1 MNIVI
6 FAYSKKGC
14 DTARRVMELLS
25 DDSVSAY
32 AASRLK
38 EDGFGAIPHNSKDFY
53 SEWFSWADAM
63 IFVGACGIAVREIAP
78 HVRDKRTDPAVIDI
92 DELARFVI
100 PILSG
105 HIGGANDLAYRIA
118 EALGST
124 PVITTATDINAKF
137 AVDSWA
143 VKCGY
148 KIGNMTA
155 AKLVSAKILEEDIPV
170 TSDFPIAEKLPNGLV
185 LGDSGDVGIY
195 VGYKDK
201 KPFKMTL
208 AIIPQVIHLG
218 IGCRRDISLSAVEEA
233 VRTVMEANGLDMR
246 AVKSVSSIDIKSD
259 EQGLVSFCQ
268 KNTLPFSCFSA
279 EELMKVPGDFSGSE
293 FVESVTGVDN
303 VCERSALI
311 GADELIVKKTAVNG
325 VTVAAAIEK
334 TEVKFG

>member
-1 MNIVI
+1 MNIAV

-14 DTARRVMELLS
+14 ETAKRVMELLP

-38 EDGFGAIPHNSKDFY
+38 EDGFGTIPHNSKEFY
-53 SEWFSWADAM
+53 GEWFSWADAM

-118 EALGST
+118 TALGST

-155 AKLVSAKILEEDIPV
+155 AKMVSARILETDIPI
-170 TSDFPIAEKLPNGLV
+170 TSDFPIAGNLPNGLV
-185 LGDSGDVGIY
+185 LGESGDIGIY

-208 AIIPQVIHLG
+208 SIFPQIMHLG
-218 IGCRRDISLSAVEEA
+218 IGCRRDISHTAVEEA
-233 VRTVMEANGLDMR
+233 VMAVMEANGLDMR
-246 AVKSVSSIDIKSD
+246 AVKSVSSIDIKAD
-259 EQGLVSFCQ
+259 EQGLITFCQ
-268 KNTLPFSCFSA
+268 KNTLPFVCYSA
-279 EELMKVPGDFSGSE
+279 EDLMTVQGDFSRSE

-303 VCERSALI
+303 VCERSALM
-311 GADELIVKKTAVNG
+311 GADELIVKKTALNG